1 MARKLVLATL
11 ACAVLMAPA
20 AVFAADRV
28 SASEKGS
35 ILIYPKIELRWDST
49 GNLIQDTFIDLTNDH
64 QDLVEMKGYYVNGD
78 GPLDADPGATP
89 PERAH
94 KGWNS
99 KGFSFD
105 LTGNQPSY
113 WSAAT
118 GQPGPDQ
125 AVAKFTSLDPGSPNG
140 RPDPDGS
147 SDRVLRGYLIVWATT
162 DTGEE
167 IRWNHLKGDAVI
179 INYMA
184 GAAWE
189 YTTFAYAT
197 GTNNVANGAETDGTP
212 GQLKM

>member
-35 ILIYPKIELRWDST
+35 ILIYPKIELRWNET
-49 GNLIQDTFIDLTNDH
+49 GRLIQDTFIDLTNDH
-64 QDLVEMKGYYVNGD
+64 EDLVELKGYYVNGD
-78 GPLDADPGATP
+78 PPMAATNG
-89 PERAH
+89 EREH
-94 KGWNS
+94 PGWNS

-125 AVAKFTSLDPGSPNG
+125 SVAKFTSLDPGSPPG
-140 RPDPDGS
+140 RPDPSGS
-147 SDRVLRGYLIVWATT
+147 TKRVLRGYLIVWATT

-179 INYMA
+179 INY
-184 GAAWE
+184 
-189 YTTFAYAT
+189 
-197 GTNNVANGAETDGTP
+197 
-212 GQLKM
+212 